1 MTPEQQ
7 PLAGAAYLRL
17 ILIGAALGVPAALLA
32 AGFLALVHQLE
43 NVLWDDLPDALGY
56 SSAPWFLILGIP
68 LVGGLI
74 VIVAR
79 RFLPGDG
86 GHDPLG
92 GLSMAPTALAAGPG
106 VALAAIGTLSFGL
119 VLGPEAPL
127 IALGSVVGVA
137 AARIVKLG
145 ERENAVL
152 ATAGSFSAISALFGG
167 PLPAGVLMVEAGIGM
182 GAALIP
188 VMLPGLVAA
197 ACGYVIFIG
206 LGDWAGLESTKLV
219 VPDLPAYD
227 GTTVGDLLLAIV
239 IGVVA
244 ALLIMAARKLGH
256 RVHGLGDRGMG
267 MPALILAGALAVGC
281 LTLIV
286 DALGGEA
293 PEVLFSGQAALPDI
307 LAEGSAGVLIAILL
321 AKAIAYGICL
331 GCGFRGGPV
340 FPAMFTGVAVA
351 TLTVVAF
358 DTSPTFAVAVGAA
371 AGMAAATR
379 LLIASLVIAALL
391 VGTNGFDAI
400 PAAVLAAAAAW
411 LVAHVLDPPPP
422 APAPTPPTPA

>member
-1 MTPEQQ
+1 VTPEQQ

-17 ILIGAALGVPAALLA
+17 ILIGAVLGVPAALVA

-43 NVLWDDLPDALGY
+43 DVLWDDLPDALGY
-56 SSAPWFLILGIP
+56 SSAPWFLILAIP
-68 LVGGLI
+68 IVGAVV
-74 VIVAR
+74 VILAR

-86 GHDPLG
+86 GHEPLG
-92 GLSMAPTALAAGPG
+92 GISMAPTALEAGPG
-106 VALAAIGTLSFGL
+106 VALAALGTLSFGL

-137 AARIVKLG
+137 AARLVRLG

-167 PLPAGVLMVEAGIGM
+167 PLPASVLMIEAGVGM

-206 LGDWAGLESTKLV
+206 LGDWAGLESTKLI

-227 GTTVGDLLLAIV
+227 GTTVGDLLLAIAIGIVTAVLV
-239 IGVVA
+239 IG
-244 ALLIMAARKLGH
+244 ARKLGR
-256 RVHGLGDRGMG
+256 RVHAIGDRGVS
-267 MPALILAGALAVGC
+267 MPALLLGGAVAVGC
-281 LTLIV
+281 LTLIA
-286 DALGGEA
+286 DALGGDS

-307 LAEGSAGVLIAILL
+307 LAEGSAGVLIAIVL
-321 AKAIAYGICL
+321 AKVIAYGICL

-340 FPAMFTGVAVA
+340 FPAIFTGVAVA
-351 TLTVVAF
+351 TLTVVAL
-358 DTSPTFAVAVGAA
+358 DTSPTFAVAVGTA

-379 LLIASLVIAALL
+379 LLISSLVIAALL
-391 VGTNGFDAI
+391 VGTNGIDAI
-400 PAAVLAAAAAW
+400 SAAVLAAAAAW
-411 LVAHVLDPPPP
+411 LVGHVLDPPPP
-422 APAPTPPTPA
+422 APAPPPPAPA

>member
-1 MTPEQQ
+1 
-7 PLAGAAYLRL
+7 
-17 ILIGAALGVPAALLA
+17 VPAALLA

-43 NVLWDDLPDALGY
+43 NILWDDLPDALGY

-68 LVGGLI
+68 LAGAVV

-86 GHDPLG
+86 GHEPLG
-92 GLSMAPTALAAGPG
+92 GISMAPTALAAGPG
-106 VALAAIGTLSFGL
+106 VALAALGTLSFGL
-119 VLGPEAPL
+119 VLGPEGPL

-167 PLPAGVLMVEAGIGM
+167 PLPASVLMVEAGVGM
-182 GAALIP
+182 GTALIP
-188 VMLPGLVAA
+188 LMLPGLVAA
-197 ACGYVIFIG
+197 ACGYVVFIG
-206 LGDWAGLESTKLV
+206 LGDWAGLESTKLL

-227 GTTVGDLLLAIV
+227 GTSIPDLLLGIGVGIGAGVLV
-239 IGVVA
+239 IG
-244 ALLIMAARKLGH
+244 ARKLGQ
-256 RVHGLGDRGMG
+256 RVHGLRDRGVG
-267 MPALILAGALAVGC
+267 MPALLLAGALAVGC

-293 PEVLFSGQAALPDI
+293 PEVLFSGQSALPDL

-321 AKAIAYGICL
+321 AKVIAYGICL

-340 FPAMFTGVAVA
+340 FPAIFTGVALA
-351 TLTVVAF
+351 TLAVVAF
-358 DTSPTFAVAVGAA
+358 DTSPTLAVAVGTA

-391 VGTNGFDAI
+391 VGTDGFDAI

-422 APAPTPPTPA
+422 PAPAPA